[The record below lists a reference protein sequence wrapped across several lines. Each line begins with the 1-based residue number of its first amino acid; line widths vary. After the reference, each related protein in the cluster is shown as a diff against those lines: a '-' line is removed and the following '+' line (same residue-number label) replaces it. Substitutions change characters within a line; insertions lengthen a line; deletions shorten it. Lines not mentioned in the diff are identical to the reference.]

1 MRADDLDAADRRAV
15 AIADAGDAADRAI
28 GEAQRELRD
37 VVRVHLVELRRG
49 HGMHATRRRW
59 HEPQQ
64 RVERVN
70 ACGEQHAAAGPW
82 LHVPAA
88 AIILHPDLDHRR
100 APVAHRADLAA
111 RDHLPRRDHRRREAQ
126 GVAEQ
131 HANIRL
137 TRRRDDAI
145 AARHCRRHR
154 LLEQDRLARPCRRDR
169 VLFMQVMRRG
179 DHHGVD
185 LRIGQQRSDVA
196 MTAPSMRRHEGR
208 ERGLV
213 LPTRSRDP
221 EAARLCQ
228 RRRVPRAEMAGPN
241 DPDAQRRLAT
251 RHAQPPGLVARRSY
265 TGRGDLGA
273 RYGQVKTGDGQFLSS
288 YARTLSNGR
297 LRFHTDR
304 TDVVALLCVRQAL
317 SGGVSKLCSSAADY
331 TTMLERRPDLAAV
344 LRAPIWR
351 SRLGEESDRAED
363 VYPLPVFG
371 IRDGRLT
378 SHWSLTYVEAAQ
390 LVDGVPKLTKL
401 QHEAID
407 MLMSLAEEL
416 CFEMTLEPGDVQF
429 INSHVTYHGRTAFED
444 DATTGHDRLLLRLWL
459 SMPNSR
465 AVPDDHA
472 VLWRD
477 VAAGALRGGIAQTQ

>member
-1 MRADDLDAADRRAV
+1 MTPVTDSPIAGACVWRGADISDSPRWKRRLDPTQCAALEHAMHDGTRRGVRWDQAHPDAVPLPELAPLIADIRDELEDGLGIVKLSGFPTSGHDIDALRLKYFALGAHVGTPLLQNCRGEMMRA
-15 AIADAGDAADRAI
+15 I
-28 GEAQRELRD
+28 RD
-37 VVRVHLVELRRG
+37 
-49 HGMHATRRRW
+49 
-59 HEPQQ
+59 
-64 RVERVN
+64 
-70 ACGEQHAAAGPW
+70 
-82 LHVPAA
+82 
-88 AIILHPDLDHRR
+88 
-100 APVAHRADLAA
+100 
-111 RDHLPRRDHRRREAQ
+111 
-126 GVAEQ
+126 
-131 HANIRL
+131 
-137 TRRRDDAI
+137 
-145 AARHCRRHR
+145 
-154 LLEQDRLARPCRRDR
+154 
-169 VLFMQVMRRG
+169 
-179 DHHGVD
+179 
-185 LRIGQQRSDVA
+185 
-196 MTAPSMRRHEGR
+196 EG
-208 ERGLV
+208 
-213 LPTRSRDP
+213 
-221 EAARLCQ
+221 
-228 RRRVPRAEMAGPN
+228 
-241 DPDAQRRLAT
+241 
-251 RHAQPPGLVARRSY
+251 
-265 TGRGDLGA
+265 GDLGA
-273 RYGQVKTGDGQFLSS
+273 RYGQVQTGQATFLSS

-317 SGGVSKLCSSAADY
+317 SGGVSKLCSSAAVY
-331 TTMLERRPDLAAV
+331 NTMLERRPDLAAV

-459 SMPNSR
+459 AMPNSR
-465 AVPDDHA
+465 ALPADHA

-477 VAAGALRGGIAQTQ
+477 VRPGARRGGIAQTAA